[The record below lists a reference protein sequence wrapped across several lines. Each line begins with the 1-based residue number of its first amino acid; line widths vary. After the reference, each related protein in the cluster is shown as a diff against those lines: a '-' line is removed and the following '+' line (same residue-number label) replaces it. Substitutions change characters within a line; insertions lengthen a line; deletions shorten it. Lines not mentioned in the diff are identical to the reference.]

1 MKRQNSPVRL
11 GRSKREKLT
20 NVILEVVLLIVG
32 AFYLYPVFL
41 VCINSVKLPQ
51 EMAQSITAMPK
62 DVQWV
67 NYASVF
73 QDISYLM
80 LLRNTILVT
89 VVGVIGVI
97 VISSLAAYILNRR
110 RTHYTKTLRAIL
122 IAPILIPF
130 HAFMVMLLKV
140 MVNLHLAGSVW
151 GLGIQYWG
159 FCTPMAIFI
168 YYNFMDTIPKEM
180 DESAKMDGASNLY
193 SFFHVIFPLL
203 RPVTVTVLVLDIM
216 WIWNDLILPLLMV
229 NTNVATRTLTLGVY
243 SYIGHFVTNWD
254 YALCAMVMS
263 VGPSIVIFILLQKYI
278 VDGVV
283 AGAIKG

>member
-1 MKRQNSPVRL
+1 MVPGIECTVKENGSDNMNEMERCARAGVVPV
-11 GRSKREKLT
+11 
-20 NVILEVVLLIVG
+20 VVLERAQDALPTAEALLGGGIDVMEITMRTPAALEAIRTVSRQLPEMLVG
-32 AFYLYPVFL
+32 AGTVLTAEQSRACADAGAAFL
-41 VCINSVKLPQ
+41 VSPGFSR
-51 EMAQSITAMPK
+51 EMVRWCV
-62 DVQWV
+62 D
-67 NYASVF
+67 
-73 QDISYLM
+73 
-80 LLRNTILVT
+80 R
-89 VVGVIGVI
+89 
-97 VISSLAAYILNRR
+97 SLAVLPGCVTPTEI
-110 RTHYTKTLRAIL
+110 
-122 IAPILIPF
+122 
-130 HAFMVMLLKV
+130 

-180 DESAKMDGASNLY
+180 DESAKMDGASTLY